1 MGLGQMAHRLMVLG
15 HIALG
20 QIVIGLNFG
29 KSLSSMHTF

>member
-15 HIALG
+15 QIA
-20 QIVIGLNFG
+20 IELNFG